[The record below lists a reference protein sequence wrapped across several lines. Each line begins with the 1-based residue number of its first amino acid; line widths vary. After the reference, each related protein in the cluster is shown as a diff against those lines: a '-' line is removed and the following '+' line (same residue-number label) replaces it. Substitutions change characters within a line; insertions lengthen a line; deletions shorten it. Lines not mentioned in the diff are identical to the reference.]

1 MRPHDRFIQELQQRV
16 ERSKRL
22 QNDPAEPGS
31 CHSIGW
37 QKPHCEELLV
47 PEEIG
52 CRMNSRE
59 APGHSQELFTGKVTK
74 KPAELSR
81 LQGAPQPDMV
91 ERNVVTYRS

>member
-52 CRMNSRE
+52 SHMIGRE
-59 APGHSQELFTGKVTK
+59 ASRHPQQLLTGKVTK
-74 KPAELSR
+74 KPLELPR
-81 LQGAPQPDMV
+81 LQDAPQPVMV
-91 ERNVVTYRS
+91 ERPAE